1 MTDRIASCKTG
12 TDMLFPTW
20 WPRAV
25 SGVAQ
30 SFQGISPLWNPWSR
44 PSSAQVSLRCAWQ
57 AKEIWHQHRHSL
69 SFFNGG
75 LLLKNQYANETIK
88 DTQDEIRFSLR
99 QGHWSTKMHAVSIER
114 LSTFQSSPWSRLQ
127 IFCRRLCQWSI
138 HSSLGR
144 YLPSARSW
152 SLSSSSFWQW
162 HFLSKQVT
170 HSESVSCSN
179 FLPTTKTAHCQW
191 LMLELPSEC
200 VQEAWKGLLLSAA
213 EKRWQWPHL
222 TNFTFHYWYFSIP
235 WRAKDVQP
243 LATLGQAIV
252 LCVHHLATC
261 QVTGQKIDIQNHSAD
276 FSEKIKP
283 LSSLRE
289 HLSFKIYPDLNCHW
303 QTRYMWACILG
314 QCRHV
319 MENNWT
325 SWGVHSTYKLLQTAI
340 HPPPSTRRGTPSY
353 SLDLW
358 CSRDGWSTSWNV
370 FLVLSGFANIRHWLT
385 VLKP

>member
-20 WPRAV
+20 WPRTV

-213 EKRWQWPHL
+213 EKR
-222 TNFTFHYWYFSIP
+222 
-235 WRAKDVQP
+235 
-243 LATLGQAIV
+243 
-252 LCVHHLATC
+252 
-261 QVTGQKIDIQNHSAD
+261 
-276 FSEKIKP
+276 
-283 LSSLRE
+283 
-289 HLSFKIYPDLNCHW
+289 
-303 QTRYMWACILG
+303 
-314 QCRHV
+314 
-319 MENNWT
+319 
-325 SWGVHSTYKLLQTAI
+325 
-340 HPPPSTRRGTPSY
+340 
-353 SLDLW
+353 
-358 CSRDGWSTSWNV
+358 
-370 FLVLSGFANIRHWLT
+370 
-385 VLKP
+385 